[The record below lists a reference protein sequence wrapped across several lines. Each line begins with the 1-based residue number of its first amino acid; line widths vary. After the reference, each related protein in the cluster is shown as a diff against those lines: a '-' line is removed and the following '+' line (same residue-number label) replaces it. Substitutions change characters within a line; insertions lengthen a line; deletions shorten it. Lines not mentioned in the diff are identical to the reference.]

1 MHHQSGL
8 SPFDAAAILMVM
20 VATLGFLNHRFLRLP
35 SSVAMT
41 AMGALASLLLIG
53 IDQVLPESRLSGYI
67 MALVARVDFQT
78 ALLDGMLSFL
88 LFAGALHVDWPEMHR
103 GRWPILVLS
112 TVGVIVST
120 LIIGGAFYGASLVLG
135 LSIAPI
141 WCLVFGALI
150 SPTDPVAV
158 IGVMKRTDCPP
169 SLQATVAGESLFN
182 DGVGVVIFSILLGAA
197 LGGGSL
203 SIMSATQAFFIQAL
217 GGVAVGLAA
226 GWLGFIAMRSIEDY
240 NVELMITLAIVMG
253 GYSLAHWLGVS
264 GPVAMAVAGLLIGNH
279 GVAHAMDELTRDHVL
294 KFWALIDE
302 LLNAILFL
310 MIGLEIIAVS
320 PHPATIALG
329 VLAIPLV
336 LFARCAS
343 VVPPLA
349 AMRGILPDARPDP
362 TNFALGRPTRRHF
375 YCHGAVP
382 ARKPAARDHS
392 HGHLF
397 GRAVF
402 GDHSGRH
409 HRPHRRA
416 LAGKTSVRSGSV
428 AVRYGWKA
436 ATVANGR
443 NGWKAASFRGGIP
456 FRWWRELCRSTEG
469 QLGPLTAPASHC
481 RLRRSKQH
489 HRPGSRLWYGVTSS
503 R

>member
-1 MHHQSGL
+1 VHHQSGL

-67 MALVARVDFQT
+67 MALVTRVDFQT

-88 LFAGALHVDWPEMHR
+88 LFAGALHVDWPEMNR
-103 GRWPILVLS
+103 GRWPILILS
-112 TVGVIVST
+112 TFGVIVST
-120 LIIGGAFYGASLVLG
+120 LIIGWAFYGASLVLG

-203 SIMSATQAFFIQAL
+203 SIMSATHAFFIQAL
-217 GGVAVGLAA
+217 GGVAVGFAA
-226 GWLGFIAMRSIEDY
+226 GWLGFLAMRSIEDY
-240 NVELMITLAIVMG
+240 NVELTITLAIVMG

-279 GVAHAMDELTRDHVL
+279 GVAHAMGELTRDHVL

-320 PHPATIALG
+320 PVPATIALG

-343 VVPPLA
+343 VVPPLV
-349 AMRGILPDARPDP
+349 AMRGILPMQGP
-362 TNFALGRPTRRHF
+362 TLPTLLW
-375 YCHGAVP
+375 G
-382 ARKPAARDHS
+382 
-392 HGHLF
+392 GL
-397 GRAVF
+397 
-402 GDHSGRH
+402 
-409 HRPHRRA
+409 
-416 LAGKTSVRSGSV
+416 
-428 AVRYGWKA
+428 
-436 ATVANGR
+436 
-443 NGWKAASFRGGIP
+443 RGGISIAMALSLP
-456 FRWWRELCRSTEG
+456 ESPQRAII
-469 QLGPLTAPASHC
+469 LTATYLVVLFSVIIQGSTIARIVEHSQAKHPCAPA
-481 RLRRSKQH
+481 
-489 HRPGSRLWYGVTSS
+489 P
-503 R
+503 